1 MAVLFI
7 NRKPNNAKQIRIE
20 TDFIKKNVCLVS
32 GQLYAITTRYTAII
46 DRSIDRSVG
55 LCAALHFA
63 PNFSARH
70 IFSTI
75 GRPNNPK

>member
-1 MAVLFI
+1 MAILFI

-20 TDFIKKNVCLVS
+20 TDFIKNICLVS

-55 LCAALHFA
+55 LCAAH
-63 PNFSARH
+63 
-70 IFSTI
+70 STI